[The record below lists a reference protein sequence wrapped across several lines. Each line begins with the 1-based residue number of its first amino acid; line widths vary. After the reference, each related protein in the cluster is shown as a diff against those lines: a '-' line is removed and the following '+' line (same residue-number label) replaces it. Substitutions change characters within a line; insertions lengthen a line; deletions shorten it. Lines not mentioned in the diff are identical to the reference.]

1 MKFLKSIFF
10 ALLGLFLFL
19 SPSKASHILGG
30 EITWECTATGEY
42 IFKMVVYR
50 DCDGIPFTFQNEILG
65 INGLTGVSSVTLKP
79 DSTKWTRM
87 NNGYLNPQCNAQI
100 TSQQLLCSNGD
111 VGTIQAL
118 YFSSDPILLQGTSGP
133 SGVTLIWD
141 VPCCRPNDIS
151 NLAASGSQIISAKM
165 FLNGRNSNPC
175 ADNSPIFSDYPD
187 YIFCGRYNTS
197 NEYNAFDLDG
207 DSLVY
212 SFARTYNNGFSAV
225 PYAPGY
231 SYTNPTPDANIN
243 NLNIPSTLNPRT
255 GILNFSVFNGVGSAP
270 KSYYIVSEVSAYRNG
285 ILNAQVRRELPIYL
299 LDCPQLP
306 NFTTN
311 QPPRINPPFG
321 TQASPSFQDSV
332 VVGNPINAS
341 IFVLDTNLVNQ
352 GGQELTIQVSGNNLT
367 HNYSINGNCPIPGD
381 SSCAYI
387 WSFTSPTYDSTK
399 EVYVFKRQSNFNGNL
414 RWTPDCSDLDS
425 RGGAKTYNFLIRVQ
439 DDDCPVPGIRHEVI
453 EITVLPDPMNPCG
466 SITSLE
472 ENETLKDISIFPN
485 PTSGLVQLKLPAE
498 PLQLRILNI
507 QGQLI
512 EERQLNTNTEINLA
526 GSSGVYFLEFTN
538 QLGERVFKKIVKQ

>member
-1 MKFLKSIFF
+1 MSFISD
-10 ALLGLFLFL
+10 
-19 SPSKASHILGG
+19 SKAAHILGG

-50 DCDGIPFTFQNEILG
+50 DCIGTAFTFQNEILG
-65 INGLTGVSSVTLKP
+65 VNGLTGVSFVTLKP
-79 DSTKWTRM
+79 DSTKWARM
-87 NNGYLNPQCNAQI
+87 NNGYLNPQCNAQT

-111 VGTIQAL
+111 VGTIQAF

-141 VPCCRPNDIS
+141 APCCRSSNIQ
-151 NLAASGSQIISAKM
+151 NLAASGSLFISAKM

-187 YIFCGRYNTS
+187 YTFCRGYNTS
-197 NEYNAFDLDG
+197 NEYAAIDLDG

-212 SFARTYNNGFSAV
+212 SFARAYNNGFVAI

-231 SYTNPTPDANIN
+231 SYTNPTPDANFN
-243 NLNIPSTLNPRT
+243 NSNIPSTLNPRT
-255 GILNFSVFNGVGSAP
+255 GILNFSVFSGVGSWP
-270 KSYYIVSEVSAYRNG
+270 RLYYIVSEVSAYRNG
-285 ILNAQVRRELPIYL
+285 ILNAQVRRELPVYL

-311 QPPRINPPFG
+311 KPPRINPPFG
-321 TQASPSFQDSV
+321 TQASPSFKDSV

-341 IFVLDTNLVNQ
+341 ILVLDTNLINQ
-352 GGQELTIQVSGNNLT
+352 GGQELTIQVSGTNLT

-425 RGGAKTYNFLIRVQ
+425 SGGAKTYNFLIRVQ

-453 EITVLPDPMNPCG
+453 EITVLPDPANPCG
-466 SITSLE
+466 TITNLK
-472 ENETLKDISIFPN
+472 NEANWTEDVHLFPN
-485 PTSGLVQLKLPAE
+485 PTNGLIQMNLPKQA
-498 PLQLRILNI
+498 LRLRVFTFS
-507 QGQLI
+507 GQLLQEQQFNGASNAEFNLEGPSGIYFI
-512 EERQLNTNTEINLA
+512 EISNEQ
-526 GSSGVYFLEFTN
+526 
-538 QLGERVFKKIVKQ
+538 GERVFKKVVKQ